1 MALKVR
7 MIQFK
12 LIKSQLKHI
21 KQKQLE
27 NIEFAQLMGMSDKLS
42 EKLSKK
48 HTVYKYIPY
57 GDFYDTLPYLIRRL
71 YENYPMI
78 IG

>member
-1 MALKVR
+1 MQY
-7 MIQFK
+7 IN
-12 LIKSQLKHI
+12 
-21 KQKQLE
+21 QKQLE
-27 NIEFAQLMGMSDKLS
+27 NIEFAQLRGMSDKLS

-78 IG
+78 MNIFK

>member
-1 MALKVR
+1 
-7 MIQFK
+7 
-12 LIKSQLKHI
+12 
-21 KQKQLE
+21 
-27 NIEFAQLMGMSDKLS
+27 MGMSDKLS

-57 GDFYDTLPYLIRRL
+57 GNFYDTLPYLIRRL

-78 IG
+78 MNIFK